1 LIISQFSGSTFE
13 QTSLVTQFDGY
24 DPIPGEL
31 VIASRSLTVPS
42 MWGSFGVVIGWGI
55 AFWTVAYVLLRN
67 SLKQRN

>member
-1 LIISQFSGSTFE
+1 
-13 QTSLVTQFDGY
+13 VTQFDGY